1 MNAKESINDYIVRAK
16 KVASRSASIGFP
28 IEAIEVEYHVVRGLH
43 ERFQKFAVLRAQRS
57 LKLKV

>member
-43 ERFQKFAVLRAQRS
+43 ERFQTL
-57 LKLKV
+57 LYLGLNDH